1 MAAREPRF
9 NDRVLIDVTPMPDHI
24 PKVKEVG
31 STSAPLMSA
40 AFFIGARCKP
50 YNDDYMMC
58 KDDSK
63 GRGELECLKEG
74 RKVTRCATSVL
85 EDINKHCLNE
95 FRYHWNCLESKNHQ
109 LWKCRRAERVL
120 NKCVFEKINLEKTI
134 PDTPKGEVPVHLRE
148 KQLFADDGFL
158 GSP

>member
-1 MAAREPRF
+1 MSFSIGIQWLELIPNRRF

-24 PKVKEVG
+24 PKVQEVG

-58 KDDSK
+58 KDDAK

-74 RKVTRCATSVL
+74 RKVTRCATSV
-85 EDINKHCLNE
+85 
-95 FRYHWNCLESKNHQ
+95 
-109 LWKCRRAERVL
+109 
-120 NKCVFEKINLEKTI
+120 
-134 PDTPKGEVPVHLRE
+134 
-148 KQLFADDGFL
+148 
-158 GSP
+158 